1 MNLQLTCLRAYD
13 EYLNANISTKVIALY
28 CILYCIWN
36 QVQIFVG
43 NRTFPKMCQS
53 RSSGALEE
61 QCHVTL
67 RKTFKVELGVMEI
80 RLTIFCREVLRLRAC
95 HALGG
100 RDSVETIGSSG
111 MRPRSPKRRRPE
123 ALLGKCAWP
132 RNERLRGNDD
142 SWLHSVM
149 RWGEENPS
157 RGCSSGLEEGG
168 RCGGR
173 ERELKMAAVV
183 SLHYMLR
190 WIQAK

>member
-1 MNLQLTCLRAYD
+1 M
-13 EYLNANISTKVIALY
+13 
-28 CILYCIWN
+28 
-36 QVQIFVG
+36 
-43 NRTFPKMCQS
+43 
-53 RSSGALEE
+53 
-61 QCHVTL
+61 TL

-149 RWGEENPS
+149 RWGGGGRRTQAGGVA
-157 RGCSSGLEEGG
+157 RGWWREGG
-168 RCGGR
+168 VAG
-173 ERELKMAAVV
+173 ERE
-183 SLHYMLR
+183 S
-190 WIQAK
+190 